1 MTDVEMTGSS
11 LAPAGAQKGAAAKT
25 SAEEDLYM
33 KMKDLESQM
42 EILQIQEDYLRD
54 EQRHLKSE
62 YVRSKEEIK
71 RIQSVYLGTGNFVEM
86 IDDAYGIIGSA
97 QGSQYYVRVLSTL
110 SREDL
115 KPNSRV
121 ALHRSSN
128 SVVDILPADTDAS
141 VQMMKMGE
149 RPDVTYADIGGMD
162 IQK

>member
-1 MTDVEMTGSS
+1 M
-11 LAPAGAQKGAAAKT
+11 
-25 SAEEDLYM
+25 
-33 KMKDLESQM
+33 
-42 EILQIQEDYLRD
+42 
-54 EQRHLKSE
+54 
-62 YVRSKEEIK
+62 
-71 RIQSVYLGTGNFVEM
+71 N
-86 IDDAYGIIGSA
+86 
-97 QGSQYYVRVLSTL
+97 
-110 SREDL
+110 REDL